1 MKKITFL
8 TPSGEDIEN
17 PPEAILENFI
27 YAKDETY
34 WNSNAGDAGLWYDES
49 ENRKA
54 ELNIVFER
62 SYGFRFV
69 YSSYQDNADYLLK
82 SDNNLQKEIL
92 LYVGGEPIKYSAAD
106 FVNKDIAWQV
116 IKEFLH
122 SGNQSP
128 KFQWKIQ

>member
-17 PPEAILENFI
+17 PSAEILENFI
-27 YAKDETY
+27 YEKDETY
-34 WNSNAGDAGLWYDES
+34 WNSNAGDAGLWYDENDS
-49 ENRKA
+49 RKA
-54 ELNIVFER
+54 ELNIVFEKN
-62 SYGFRFV
+62 YGFRFV

-82 SDNNLQKEIL
+82 LDNNLQNEIS

-116 IKEFLH
+116 VKEFLN
-122 SGNQSP
+122 SGNQTS
-128 KFQWKIQ
+128 KFQWQIQ